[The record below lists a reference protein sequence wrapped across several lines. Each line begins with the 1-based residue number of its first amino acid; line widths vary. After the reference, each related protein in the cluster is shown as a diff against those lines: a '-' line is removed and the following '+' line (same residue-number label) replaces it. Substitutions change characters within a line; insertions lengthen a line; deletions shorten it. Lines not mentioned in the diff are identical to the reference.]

1 MRPTI
6 FVMDL
11 EGCLIP
17 EIWLHI
23 ADKTG
28 IADLRKTT
36 RDVADYRELMNGRLA
51 VLDQHKI
58 KLSDIQAMLADLGI
72 LEGARDFV
80 EWVREKTEFIILSD
94 TYVEF
99 AKPLMKGLG
108 NPTLFCHRLTTN
120 AAGQIDGYALRSEDS
135 KADIVRALKGN
146 GFRIMAA
153 GDSFNDSNMLI
164 QADSA
169 RWFRAPA
176 SIVEKFPQ
184 FPALTEYQDLKNA
197 ISQFLL

>member
-51 VLDQHKI
+51 VLDRHKI
-58 KLSDIQAMLADLGI
+58 KLSDIQAMLADLG
-72 LEGARDFV
+72 
-80 EWVREKTEFIILSD
+80 
-94 TYVEF
+94 
-99 AKPLMKGLG
+99 
-108 NPTLFCHRLTTN
+108 
-120 AAGQIDGYALRSEDS
+120 
-135 KADIVRALKGN
+135 
-146 GFRIMAA
+146 
-153 GDSFNDSNMLI
+153 
-164 QADSA
+164 
-169 RWFRAPA
+169 
-176 SIVEKFPQ
+176 
-184 FPALTEYQDLKNA
+184 
-197 ISQFLL
+197 